1 MLSRLQRWTFRFSI
15 GILTAVI
22 LIAPTRA
29 VAQDDHPS
37 SLAASVVK
45 GVILDPTTYAPAV
58 IAYDA
63 TVRDWNSS
71 QPFFRHGYMEF
82 NERFTITGLPNSTPV
97 SYDVG
102 SRRIVSDA
110 FGNLGMSIVNNA
122 ADRIFEH
129 ALLDRF
135 PTHRRVVRT
144 LGWVERSAF
153 GSYMSYRLSI
163 DHYRQAVRNERV
175 AGQLGYR

>member
-1 MLSRLQRWTFRFSI
+1 MLNWKPRSTHSTQRVVLVVLLSVGMFYTASPNAIAQEPGQSSFLASI
-15 GILTAVI
+15 AKQ
-22 LIAPTRA
+22 
-29 VAQDDHPS
+29 VA
-37 SLAASVVK
+37 
-45 GVILDPTTYAPAV
+45 LDPTTYAPAV

-97 SYDVG
+97 SYDIG
-102 SRRIVSDA
+102 YRRIVSDA

-129 ALLDRF
+129 AL
-135 PTHRRVVRT
+135 
-144 LGWVERSAF
+144 
-153 GSYMSYRLSI
+153 
-163 DHYRQAVRNERV
+163 
-175 AGQLGYR
+175 